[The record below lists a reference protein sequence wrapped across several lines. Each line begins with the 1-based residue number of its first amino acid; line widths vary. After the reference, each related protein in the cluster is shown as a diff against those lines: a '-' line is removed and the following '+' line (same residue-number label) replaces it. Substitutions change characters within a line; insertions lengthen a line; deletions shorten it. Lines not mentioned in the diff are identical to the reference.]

1 MRVLV
6 LGGGGREHALC
17 WAFAAS
23 PSVSSVHCAPGN
35 AGIEKTTTVHPVDI
49 SDPGT
54 VLELAGTLSADLV
67 VIGPEAPLVAGAAD
81 VLRDRG
87 FDVLGPG
94 KEGAMLE
101 GSKAFA
107 KNFMSRH
114 GVPTAGFDICENL
127 EQAEK
132 ALLKRKPPYVVKADG
147 LAAGKGAFVIDSF
160 MEAMETC
167 AGLLVKMF
175 LGRSGKR
182 VVIEDHLPGEELTV
196 LVLTDGVSFR
206 ILPTSQDHKRAFDA
220 DKGPNTGGMGAYSPV
235 PWADKPFMDRVIKKV
250 IEPTVAGLKKDSIPF
265 RGVLY
270 LGLMVDPTG
279 GVKVLEY
286 NVRMGDPE
294 TQVVLPSFGGDL
306 ALLAGSCAR
315 GSLGNTPCPEPSRT
329 AVGVVLASG
338 GYPGPYERGFPL
350 SGLDQAEMEDGTFI
364 FHSGTARDGSGRLVT
379 SGGRV
384 LTVVGTG
391 EDIQAARS
399 GAYRAVERIRFEG
412 VRFRS
417 DIALKG
423 GRSPWKDRLQE

>member
-54 VLELAGTLSADLV
+54 VLELAGTLSPDLV

-306 ALLAGSCAR
+306 ALLAESCAR

-329 AVGVVLASG
+329 DS
-338 GYPGPYERGFPL
+338 
-350 SGLDQAEMEDGTFI
+350 SW
-364 FHSGTARDGSGRLVT
+364 
-379 SGGRV
+379 
-384 LTVVGTG
+384 
-391 EDIQAARS
+391 
-399 GAYRAVERIRFEG
+399 
-412 VRFRS
+412 
-417 DIALKG
+417 KG
-423 GRSPWKDRLQE
+423 IPISFWKP

>member
-1 MRVLV
+1 
-6 LGGGGREHALC
+6 
-17 WAFAAS
+17 
-23 PSVSSVHCAPGN
+23 
-35 AGIEKTTTVHPVDI
+35 
-49 SDPGT
+49 
-54 VLELAGTLSADLV
+54 
-67 VIGPEAPLVAGAAD
+67 
-81 VLRDRG
+81 
-87 FDVLGPG
+87 
-94 KEGAMLE
+94 
-101 GSKAFA
+101 
-107 KNFMSRH
+107 
-114 GVPTAGFDICENL
+114 
-127 EQAEK
+127 
-132 ALLKRKPPYVVKADG
+132 
-147 LAAGKGAFVIDSF
+147 
-160 MEAMETC
+160 
-167 AGLLVKMF
+167 
-175 LGRSGKR
+175 
-182 VVIEDHLPGEELTV
+182 
-196 LVLTDGVSFR
+196 
-206 ILPTSQDHKRAFDA
+206 
-220 DKGPNTGGMGAYSPV
+220 
-235 PWADKPFMDRVIKKV
+235 
-250 IEPTVAGLKKDSIPF
+250 
-265 RGVLY
+265 
-270 LGLMVDPTG
+270 
-279 GVKVLEY
+279 
-286 NVRMGDPE
+286 MGDPE